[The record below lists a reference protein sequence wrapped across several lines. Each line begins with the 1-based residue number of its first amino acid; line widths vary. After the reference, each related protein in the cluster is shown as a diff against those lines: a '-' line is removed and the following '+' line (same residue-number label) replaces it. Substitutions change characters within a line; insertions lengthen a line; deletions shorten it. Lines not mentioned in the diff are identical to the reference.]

1 MEDVELVSRWFLTS
15 TKEYRETIN
24 PDSEDLRELEGKR
37 INGVLHAWP
46 ILQESS
52 DVRPLVSVPVKRDP
66 GGLGNLY
73 NNKEGLE
80 IGSSTFL
87 SERQV
92 SWGGKVSDDIRVSW
106 DWESERKRGIVE

>member
-1 MEDVELVSRWFLTS
+1 M
-15 TKEYRETIN
+15 
-24 PDSEDLRELEGKR
+24 
-37 INGVLHAWP
+37 
-46 ILQESS
+46 
-52 DVRPLVSVPVKRDP
+52 RPLVSVPVKRDP

-92 SWGGKVSDDIRVSW
+92 SWGGKVSDDIRVS
-106 DWESERKRGIVE
+106 